1 MLHEEILVVPAR
13 VDRAKMKA
21 MVERRRAELA
31 CWPTGQTEAAAVM
44 LVPKNNMSF
53 KLDVLKILT
62 KSCC

>member
-31 CWPTGQTEAAAVM
+31 GWPTGQTTEAAAVM
-44 LVPKNNMSF
+44 SF
-53 KLDVLKILT
+53 P
-62 KSCC
+62 